1 MFDRYIRHTHTHTN
15 TKASQQFFFIGS
27 ILIGEEQKLDSI
39 HYIMCIQVENL
50 KLHGNSGKKEIFREG
65 CLSWHGYFFFAL
77 FCCVYNSV
85 CVRFFQMRACKYRE
99 KTIWSTMCGCV
110 KQYSQLVFTWRM
122 STIEL
127 DSNPPKLPQHAFGQI
142 SSGNH

>member
-1 MFDRYIRHTHTHTN
+1 MFDRYIRHTHTQTHTN

-77 FCCVYNSV
+77 FCCVYDSV
-85 CVRFFQMRACKYRE
+85 CVRFSK
-99 KTIWSTMCGCV
+99 CV
-110 KQYSQLVFTWRM
+110 HVNTGKRRFDRPCVGVLNNIANWYLRG
-122 STIEL
+122 E
-127 DSNPPKLPQHAFGQI
+127 
-142 SSGNH
+142 